1 MIANLPGP
9 RMRALALAVSGLMAA
24 PLGWAQSESASAA
37 PVQAMAR
44 PGDPALEPGRNNQ
57 TIERIRTEDA
67 GSRIDELR
75 VGGQTQSIVVQPK
88 GDMPAY
94 EVRPMDVRPGSNQ
107 GGARVWNFLRF

>member
-1 MIANLPGP
+1 MFAAPIASRPTVL
-9 RMRALALAVSGLMAA
+9 ALALAGLMLSPFA
-24 PLGWAQSESASAA
+24 WAQPATTAAS
-37 PVQAMAR
+37 VQTTAR
-44 PGDPALEPGRNNQ
+44 PSDPPLEPGRGSQ
-57 TIERIRTEDA
+57 IIERIRTEDA

-94 EVRPMDVRPGSNQ
+94 EVRPMDTRPGPSQ